1 MFVLLCGS
9 DVKDIHETLEVTV
22 YDEDY
27 AGKDE
32 FLGRVLIPLLRV
44 CACNLTAIVLV
55 TS

>member
-1 MFVLLCGS
+1 MYGS
-9 DVKDIHETLEVTV
+9 DVKDIHEALEVTV

-44 CACNLTAIVLV
+44 C
-55 TS
+55 S